1 MIIPGMDKV
10 GMNKRTS
17 IRSCLMANGYTPQD
31 EEWDDM
37 VLKLSQKTIVEI
49 EIIKREK
56 SIEKSAPSLLDR
68 VLNRI
73 NSIL

>member
-1 MIIPGMDKV
+1 
-10 GMNKRTS
+10 
-17 IRSCLMANGYTPQD
+17 MANGYTPQD

-37 VLKLSQKTIVEI
+37 ALKLSEKTIVEI

-56 SIEKSAPSLLDR
+56 SIEKKVPSLLDR

-73 NSIL
+73 NSIV

>member
-1 MIIPGMDKV
+1 MDTV

-37 VLKLSQKTIVEI
+37 VLMLSQKTIVEI

-56 SIEKSAPSLLDR
+56 SIAKPEGVPSLLDS
-68 VLNRI
+68 VLNR
-73 NSIL
+73 NSFIV

>member
-1 MIIPGMDKV
+1 MDTV

-37 VLKLSQKTIVEI
+37 VLMLSQKTIVEI
-49 EIIKREK
+49 EIIKRDK
-56 SIEKSAPSLLDR
+56 SIAKPEGVPSLLDS
-68 VLNRI
+68 VLNRNNFI
-73 NSIL
+73 V

>member
-31 EEWDDM
+31 EEWNDM
-37 VLKLSQKTIVEI
+37 ALKLSEKTIVEI
-49 EIIKREK
+49 EIIKRDK
-56 SIEKSAPSLLDR
+56 SIEKKVPSLLDR

-73 NSIL
+73 NSIV